1 MTIIC
6 HPLRIVEL
14 LVSCGAAHAGALDA
28 PPVVASQHL
37 GQVTGLTPERSQS
50 EDKYISSQAE
60 ADQYEDHL
68 LRGEHLAVPDAV
80 ELPGV
85 VAHLLPA
92 WGVTL
97 QQSGN

>member
-14 LVSCGAAHAGALDA
+14 LISCGAAHAGALDA

-37 GQVTGLTPERSQS
+37 GQVTGLTPGTSSQS
-50 EDKYISSQAE
+50 E

-97 QQSGN
+97 QQSGNG